1 MSAERDAELAGLRK
15 KVESA
20 RSQGPAAE
28 GRAWTELA
36 RACAAWEDEA
46 EARQAL
52 AEAEARVRAAGEAT
66 DAAGRRAWLALRGAI
81 ALVHGRFAGARD
93 AAGAAS
99 DAFEEAAKLAAE
111 ADDRGLRAEALLS
124 CAAANA
130 RLGKILDGALQAE
143 EAEDLF
149 VETGGRTGDVAARA
163 VADRLEAMIME
174 SDELSSAA
182 DEDLAL
188 ERKEGKDPRRL
199 GWRLR
204 MNAGCFMAG
213 DEDGLED
220 ALTLLEDAGKAFRT
234 AESRP
239 GEARAIRSQGACL
252 VAMRE
257 PREAA
262 DAFLEAAAIYAEIGA
277 ALPQARTMLEAGH
290 ASRAGDDA
298 ARARECYEGA
308 ARIFGEREA
317 WFEQGFVTEVLG
329 DLFREGRDAPGA
341 VSLFRQALAL
351 YDRAGGDLDDQR
363 AGCLMSLG
371 MACSAAGESAEAE
384 TRMAEARALFE
395 KAGASDMVAACD
407 RELKKLQKKRK

>member
-1 MSAERDAELAGLRK
+1 MSAERDAELAELRR

-20 RSQGPAAE
+20 RGQGPAAE

-46 EARQAL
+46 GAKQAL
-52 AEAEARVRAAGEAT
+52 AEAEARVHPAGQAT
-66 DAAGRRAWLALRGAI
+66 DAEGRRAWLALRSAI
-81 ALVHGRFAGARD
+81 ALVQGRFAGARD

-99 DAFEEAAKLAAE
+99 DAFEEAARLATE
-111 ADDRGLRAEALLS
+111 ASDRELRAEALLS

-149 VETGGRTGDVAARA
+149 VESGGRTGDVAARA

-174 SDELSSAA
+174 SDELSTAA
-182 DEDLAL
+182 DEDLAA
-188 ERKEGKDPRRL
+188 ERKDGKDPRRL

-220 ALTLLEDAGKAFRT
+220 ALALLEEAGKAFRA

-257 PREAA
+257 PKEAA

-277 ALPQARTMLEAGH
+277 GLPQARTMLEAGH
-290 ASRAGDDA
+290 ACRAGDDP
-298 ARARECYEGA
+298 ARARECYEAA

-329 DLFREGRDAPGA
+329 DLCLHGRDARGA
-341 VSLFRQALAL
+341 AALYRQALAL

-371 MACSAAGESAEAE
+371 MACAAAGEPAEAE
-384 TRMAEARALFE
+384 SRMADARALFE
-395 KAGASDMVAACD
+395 KAGSAEMVAACD
-407 RELKKLQKKRK
+407 RELKKARKRPR